1 MEFQIR
7 NSYIKKF
14 LGGFAHQNELKIIKY
29 LTILGI
35 HFLDTNKNFNI
46 TFADLKKMASNQLI
60 VIPFLSKP
68 PVENITKSVAK
79 EDKLLNKE
87 LIIIK
92 KELVKLSQKFEEKIK
107 YFEVS
112 RYQSLTSFHRESA
125 ETEPNEPESED
136 SPKNKNGTGDQTRSR
151 SVPKTNAAATTTKKS
166 ISHRKVV

>member
-14 LGGFAHQNELKIIKY
+14 LGGFAHQNELKIVKY

-35 HFLDTNKNFNI
+35 HFLDTNKNLNV
-46 TFADLKKMASNQLI
+46 TFAELKKMA
-60 VIPFLSKP
+60 K
-68 PVENITKSVAK
+68 NITKNVAK

-107 YFEVS
+107 
-112 RYQSLTSFHRESA
+112 
-125 ETEPNEPESED
+125 
-136 SPKNKNGTGDQTRSR
+136 
-151 SVPKTNAAATTTKKS
+151 
-166 ISHRKVV
+166 